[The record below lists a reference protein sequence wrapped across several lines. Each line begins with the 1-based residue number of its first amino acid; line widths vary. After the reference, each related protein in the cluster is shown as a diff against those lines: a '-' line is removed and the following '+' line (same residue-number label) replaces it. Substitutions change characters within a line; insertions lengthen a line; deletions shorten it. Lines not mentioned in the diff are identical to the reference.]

1 MGAPSGGR
9 AGLGGM
15 SPGGGDYKGFFWVC
29 CISYSPPKPLLI
41 LPSCTRFPART
52 PLPHLL
58 GRGGFQ
64 LPHPQVI
71 LILRAKVIQ
80 EVIPVAVLP
89 ALCQLQRQA
98 CAVPVA
104 SRTTPERPP
113 FIRAQR
119 GQWALESHPPA
130 PHRCQKAQAL
140 TQGRGP
146 RTPEWAHTHLALGP
160 GHQQGDVG
168 VLLLTQDGHR
178 FLPVL
183 DIHAVYLRQ
192 ARDHQRRSRG
202 WLGGRAQLSYRG
214 PPPLEL
220 QSKHPGPGQA
230 LGVWQDG
237 GKWKMPWMETTWP
250 TQEHVCSETHVEWE
264 TCSCRGHGGTG

>member
-119 GQWALESHPPA
+119 HTARRAAPERIPPQSDCVSLLETKQLRLRALDA
-130 PHRCQKAQAL
+130 RAL
-140 TQGRGP
+140 P
-146 RTPEWAHTHLALGP
+146 LG
-160 GHQQGDVG
+160 
-168 VLLLTQDGHR
+168 
-178 FLPVL
+178 
-183 DIHAVYLRQ
+183 
-192 ARDHQRRSRG
+192 
-202 WLGGRAQLSYRG
+202 
-214 PPPLEL
+214 LET
-220 QSKHPGPGQA
+220 
-230 LGVWQDG
+230 V
-237 GKWKMPWMETTWP
+237 
-250 TQEHVCSETHVEWE
+250 QEF
-264 TCSCRGHGGTG
+264 